1 MITYSL
7 SSPHPSSQFIHIS
20 ISFDVFENTT
30 CLQLPSWRPGRY
42 ELGDFAKNIRL
53 FNVSNEMGNQLTF
66 FKISKDCWSI
76 NTEHSNRIHVCYEY
90 YSNELNAGSSYVDEN
105 QLYVNPVNCCAYVIG
120 RENEEILLKLD
131 VPSDYKVATALT
143 SLENNV
149 FKAKDFDT
157 LADSP
162 FISSNSIQHS
172 SYNVGATLFH
182 IWFQG
187 EIIVPWDIVCADFK
201 SFTQKQI
208 EKFGSFPVLEYH
220 FLNQIVPHK
229 AYHGVEHAT
238 STVILLGP
246 SFSVFNESYID
257 LLGVSSH
264 ELYHAWNVKSIRP
277 IEMFPYDFSK
287 ENYSEL
293 GFIYEGVT
301 TYMGDL
307 FLLKSN
313 VFSWD
318 QYVIEFNQY
327 LAKHTENEGRFNYSV
342 AESSFDT
349 WLDGYEPGA
358 PGRKVS
364 IYTEGCL
371 LAFMAD
377 VLIIRATNGNFGL
390 DEVMRRLYTDYYL
403 AHKGVS
409 KENYQFVLEN
419 VSGIS
424 FDSFFKDY
432 IFGRK
437 DYLPLLKTM
446 LNELGLSLVEF
457 ENPKKTLS
465 IFGIKLIQSGN
476 HFIVKSIHSKSPAWN
491 AGMMLEDEIIAI
503 NSFDCAGDIEKW
515 IRYFENELIYVFLI
529 KRKGVYL
536 SIDVHKVPSDL
547 SFFPIYVIQQNNG
560 ASHAQELLFKSWI
573 S

>member
-53 FNVSNEMGNQLTF
+53 FKVSNEIGNQLPF

-131 VPSDYKVATALT
+131 IPSDYKVAIALP

-149 FKAKDFDT
+149 FRAKDFDT

-172 SYNVGATLFH
+172 SYSVGATLFH

-201 SFTQKQI
+201 SFTEKQI

-246 SFSVFNESYID
+246 SYSVFNESYID

-264 ELYHAWNVKSIRP
+264 ELYHTWNVKSIRP

-313 VFSWD
+313 VFSWE
-318 QYVIEFNQY
+318 QYVIEFNLY

-377 VLIIRATNGNFGL
+377 VLILRATNGNFGL

-437 DYLPLLKTM
+437 DYLPLLKTL

-457 ENPKKTLS
+457 ENPKKSLS
-465 IFGIKLIQSGN
+465 IVGIKLIQSGN

-536 SIDVHKVPSDL
+536 AIDVHKDPSEL

-560 ASHAQELLFKSWI
+560 VSHAQELLFKSWI